1 VADGSDCSCCGDRWY
16 DYATKFATLEDALL
30 NITNEDELMDS
41 MESDGIPHYIVVDD
55 LDVLDTV
62 LE

>member
-1 VADGSDCSCCGDRWY
+1 M
-16 DYATKFATLEDALL
+16 EDALL
-30 NITNEDELMDS
+30 NITREDIIRDS
-41 MESDGIPHYIVVDD
+41 MESDGVPHYIVVDD